1 MNEKETIEIHR
12 TEFVDKEIPTISYE
26 HVKQE
31 DMTHGERTTI
41 TVSDK
46 TSKAAFR
53 TFRDIRKEIAG
64 GGFNKK

>member
-1 MNEKETIEIHR
+1 MSEKETIEVHR

-41 TVSDK
+41 TLS
-46 TSKAAFR
+46 
-53 TFRDIRKEIAG
+53 I
-64 GGFNKK
+64 